1 VPLNRLVLRNRMSRV
16 YAKTRMVKRDTR
28 SQVVWALAMTCAA
41 PPSDVYWRDFS
52 SVDSR
57 PAHTRRCVTIEVPGF
72 VAPVD
77 SRLPGGGGYTI
88 DDLWEISSTKFG
100 LSEDF
105 VAPAE
110 DYGKR
115 ISYWHGVDV
124 NISGRMRNSL
134 MFQGGTST
142 GRAVTDTCDVTPKLD
157 SPSRRFCRTV
167 APFATQ
173 FKGLMS
179 YTIPKVDV
187 QVSSTIQSLPGA
199 SLMANLV
206 VPSNVVAQT
215 LGRPLAGSA
224 ASVTVNLI
232 APQTMFGDRINQV
245 DFRIAKVLRFGRN
258 RAQVGVDIFNAM
270 NSNVPL
276 GYLQTYGST
285 WLRPTSVLD
294 ARFARVSGQIDF

>member
-1 VPLNRLVLRNRMSRV
+1 MDGACVRLIRSWRSASSAKSCRAFRPRSRITGDGS
-16 YAKTRMVKRDTR
+16 AISRQRTTFW
-28 SQVVWALAMTCAA
+28 SA
-41 PPSDVYWRDFS
+41 PSDYS
-52 SVDSR
+52 
-57 PAHTRRCVTIEVPGF
+57 PYTI

-88 DDLWEISSTKFG
+88 DDLWEISSAKFG
-100 LSEDF
+100 QSDDF
-105 VAPAE
+105 VAPAD
-110 DYGKR
+110 DYGNR
-115 ISYWHGVDV
+115 ISYWHGVDI

-199 SLMANLV
+199 SLTANLV
-206 VPSNVVAQT
+206 VPSARSRKRWGGPWRAT
-215 LGRPLAGSA
+215 RPA
-224 ASVTVNLI
+224 
-232 APQTMFGDRINQV
+232 
-245 DFRIAKVLRFGRN
+245 
-258 RAQVGVDIFNAM
+258 
-270 NSNVPL
+270 
-276 GYLQTYGST
+276 
-285 WLRPTSVLD
+285 
-294 ARFARVSGQIDF
+294 